1 VSMWEPFTEPAR
13 RMIVR
18 SQEVAQL
25 FSSPMIGTEHM
36 IFALAETDDE
46 VGAALTKAIDSDA
59 LRSKLGAA
67 SNPPSHEMVFTS
79 GAKQSIEL
87 AFEAARKLKQGFVA
101 PPHLAIG
108 ILGSADPP
116 PLLATIDA
124 ATLRVALEFAA
135 EHVPARSEPGPEA
148 TTPVPWEQTA
158 GDSSHPEM
166 ETLFRSL
173 PAYRALDVAG
183 TRVTLTITVPG
194 QEARTW
200 TWVRE
205 ETAPS

>member
-1 VSMWEPFTEPAR
+1 MWEPFTEPAR
-13 RMIVR
+13 RMMVR
-18 SQEVAQL
+18 SQEVAAM
-25 FSSPMIGTEHM
+25 FGSPMIGTEHM
-36 IFALAETDDE
+36 IFTLAETDDE

-67 SNPPSHEMVFTS
+67 GNAPFQEMVFST
-79 GAKQSIEL
+79 GAKRSIEL
-87 AFEAARKLKQGFVA
+87 AFEAARKFKQNFVA
-101 PPHLAIG
+101 PPHIAIG
-108 ILGSADPP
+108 ILGSGDPP
-116 PLLATIDA
+116 PLLATSDA
-124 ATLRVALEFAA
+124 TTLRIALELAA
-135 EHVPARSEPGPEA
+135 EHVREPAEPESRA

-158 GDSSHPEM
+158 GDASHPEM

-183 TRVTLTITVPG
+183 TSVTLTVTVPG

-205 ETAPS
+205 ESAPS